1 MRIKYKVWSL
11 VTIIISTIVCADIYF
26 GYTGIESSIH
36 SELKRDAEDIRS
48 LIMAI
53 RRVYQKQ
60 FIESGLPVTEATV
73 GFLPAHA
80 LAKISVE
87 FPHWSSTGIKFNNVT
102 DRPRNPAN
110 KANSFEQEALAW
122 FKANPQEK
130 SRLVEISRDG
140 SSFYH
145 YTSPIR
151 IEEYCLT
158 CHGSRA
164 DAPPSIAATYADAYD
179 YKIGDMRGILSIYLP
194 TGQLRYNAYAAWGYQ
209 LALRLVGYVALLFAL
224 GCLLNKYVI
233 NRLARLEQNT
243 RKLAAGDYSARVKRI
258 GRDEIG
264 YLATAINA
272 MSREVQNRD
281 TNLRESEECFRL
293 TANSIKDALILL
305 SGDGKIIFWNRAAE
319 QIFGYTA
326 EEAMGRVLHDLL
338 VPDRHRAS
346 VAKGLND
353 FVRSGQGIFCG
364 TGIEINATRKNGQ
377 EFAIELSLSSMD
389 TQGKWIG
396 VGLIRNI
403 SERKQVEAELQA
415 HRERLEALVETR
427 TQDLI
432 IAKNAAEAGSV
443 AKSAFLANMSHE
455 IRTPLNAITGMIHIL
470 RKSGLTTNQ
479 VEKLTKIEIASSHLL
494 EIINNVLELSK
505 IEAGKFVL
513 QHVPVHIPTLL
524 ENITSILGQKAQE
537 KGIELITEVDP
548 DICTVYGD
556 DSRLQQALLNL
567 TTNALKFTDAGRVTV
582 RVRAE
587 SQTNSTVTYRFE
599 VEDTGIGI
607 SAEQQPRLFSAF
619 EQADNS
625 MNRKYGGTGL
635 GLAITKKI
643 AELMGGKAGMVSAE
657 GKGSTF
663 WFTAVLRKDAPQLGV
678 TERINAEEAERTIK
692 QKLGGKRI
700 LLVEDEPINREIAQA
715 LLEDVGFIVDLAE
728 DGGKAI
734 ERVQA
739 ATYDLIL
746 MDMQMPHINGLE
758 ATRQIRLLPEGATI
772 PIIAMTANAFA
783 EDRELCIE
791 AGMNDFIAKPVS
803 VSLLYQKLCAWL
815 QKRK

>member
-194 TGQLRYNAYAAWGYQ
+194 TGQLRYNAYTAWGYQ
-209 LALRLVGYVALLFAL
+209 LALRLVGYLALLFAL

-338 VPDRHRAS
+338 IPDRHRAS

-396 VGLIRNI
+396 VGLIRDI

-432 IAKNAAEAGSV
+432 IAKKRGGSWQRCQKRIFGQHEPRNTHAAQCHNRYDTYFAQ
-443 AKSAFLANMSHE
+443 
-455 IRTPLNAITGMIHIL
+455 IRPDDQ
-470 RKSGLTTNQ
+470 SGGKTD
-479 VEKLTKIEIASSHLL
+479 KIEIASSHLL

-548 DICTVYGD
+548 DICPVYGD
-556 DSRLQQALLNL
+556 DSRLQQAP
-567 TTNALKFTDAGRVTV
+567 AQPDDQCAQVYRRGAGDRARACRV
-582 RVRAE
+582 AD
-587 SQTNSTVTYRFE
+587 QQYR
-599 VEDTGIGI
+599 D
-607 SAEQQPRLFSAF
+607 
-619 EQADNS
+619 
-625 MNRKYGGTGL
+625 
-635 GLAITKKI
+635 
-643 AELMGGKAGMVSAE
+643 
-657 GKGSTF
+657 
-663 WFTAVLRKDAPQLGV
+663 
-678 TERINAEEAERTIK
+678 
-692 QKLGGKRI
+692 
-700 LLVEDEPINREIAQA
+700 
-715 LLEDVGFIVDLAE
+715 
-728 DGGKAI
+728 
-734 ERVQA
+734 
-739 ATYDLIL
+739 
-746 MDMQMPHINGLE
+746 
-758 ATRQIRLLPEGATI
+758 I
-772 PIIAMTANAFA
+772 P
-783 EDRELCIE
+783 L
-791 AGMNDFIAKPVS
+791 
-803 VSLLYQKLCAWL
+803 
-815 QKRK
+815 

>member
-1 MRIKYKVWSL
+1 MRIKYKVWCLTAAIIS
-11 VTIIISTIVCADIYF
+11 IIICADIYF
-26 GYTGIESSIH
+26 GYNEIESSIRI
-36 SELKRDAEDIRS
+36 ELGRDAEDIRAI
-48 LIMAI
+48 IMST

-60 FIESGLPVTEATV
+60 FIDSGLPVTDATI
-73 GFLPAHA
+73 GFLPAYA
-80 LAKISVE
+80 LSRISTE
-87 FPHWSSTGIKFNNVT
+87 FHNWSDSGLRFSTVS

-110 KANSFEQEALAW
+110 MANHFELQALAS
-122 FKANPQEK
+122 FKANPAAK
-130 SRLVEISRDG
+130 SRMVEVTENG
-140 SSFYH
+140 LAYYH
-145 YTSPIR
+145 YTSPIWV
-151 IEEYCLT
+151 EEYCLR
-158 CHGSRA
+158 CHGNREN
-164 DAPPSIAATYADAYD
+164 APQSIAANYADAFD
-179 YKIGDMRGILSIYLP
+179 YKTGDIRGIVSIFMP
-194 TGQLRYNAYAAWGYQ
+194 TQEMRQEYYSEWVFQ
-209 LALRLVGYVALLFAL
+209 LALRLVGYLALLIAL
-224 GCLLNKYVI
+224 GVLLNKYVVA
-233 NRLARLEQNT
+233 RLARLEEST
-243 RKLAAGDYSARVKRI
+243 KKLAAGDYTVRVHRI
-258 GRDEIG
+258 GKDEIG
-264 YLATAINA
+264 DLADSINK
-272 MSREVQNRD
+272 MSSEIQKREQ
-281 TNLRESEECFRL
+281 TLRENEERFRL
-293 TANSIKDALILL
+293 TTNSIKDALILL
-305 SGDGKIIFWNRAAE
+305 DCSGHIIFWNKAAE
-319 QIFGYTA
+319 TIFGYTA
-326 EEAMGRVLHDLL
+326 DEVIGRVLHEFL
-338 VPDRHRAS
+338 VPPRYRDRMAE
-346 VAKGLND
+346 GLKD
-353 FVRSGQGIFCG
+353 FCHSGQGDFLG
-364 TGIEINATRKNGQ
+364 SGAELSALRKDGQ
-377 EFAIELSLSSMD
+377 EFAIELALSTMNM
-389 TQGKWIG
+389 QGKWVAIG
-396 VGLIRNI
+396 LVRDIT
-403 SERKQVEAELQA
+403 ERKQVEAELAA
-415 HRERLEALVETR
+415 HRERLEALVESR

-470 RKSGLTTNQ
+470 RKSGLTPNQ

-537 KGIELITEVDP
+537 KGLDLLMDAAPGTCP
-548 DICTVYGD
+548 VYGD

-567 TTNALKFTDAGRVTV
+567 ATNALKFTDHGYVKVAV
-582 RVRAE
+582 RPE
-587 SQTNSTVTYRFE
+587 SQTDNTVTYRFE

-607 SAEQQPRLFSAF
+607 SPEMQPRLFSAF

-625 MNRKYGGTGL
+625 MSRKYGGTGL
-635 GLAITKKI
+635 GLAITKKL
-643 AELMGGKAGMVSAE
+643 AELMGGKAGMTSVE

-663 WFTAVLRKDAPQLGV
+663 WFTAVLRKDAPPHNEPTRV
-678 TERINAEEAERTIK
+678 SAEEAERTIR
-692 QKLGGKRI
+692 QKLGSKRI

-815 QKRK
+815 QRGN